1 MTGPLA
7 QSAERGADNANCF
20 EPEPRFLPRFPA
32 MFFPRFFFLAS
43 VLTAF
48 VLLVIAQLYECLG
61 FYITVL
67 QVLLF
72 RLCRALIIVDIATEV
87 LLVWTY
93 WILLLLYN

>member
-32 MFFPRFFFLAS
+32 IFFPRFFFSGRFFLAS

-93 WILLLLYN
+93 